1 MIAIPIVQRLAR
13 LMNLPCPTPNRDPIN
28 ALLIAPADGVLAIII
43 GIDGP
48 SYRPLGATMAILA
61 NGHRVGTLSSGC
73 IESDIEHHAKTALDN
88 GEPMRIL
95 YGHGSK
101 YTDLA
106 LPCGGSLEILLV
118 PRPDRQALEILD
130 NNRIARKPCTLNID
144 PDTGDMHITD
154 DGQTG
159 ANETH
164 FSVRFEPDIF
174 FYVFGKGPEACTFSA
189 LVQSA
194 GYPNLLLSPDDE
206 TLDFAKSHGSPTQH
220 LKQAVY
226 PPDIN
231 PDQWSA
237 ILLFFHDH
245 EWEPP
250 ILTAA
255 LKSDALYIGAQ
266 GSQRARDA
274 RHAEISALG
283 ATASDIARLKGPIG
297 LILSARDA
305 RTLSVSVLA
314 EVLQVAQQP

>member
-1 MIAIPIVQRLAR
+1 MIKIPIILRLAQP
-13 LMNLPCPTPNRDPIN
+13 MNASPPAPNPDPIH
-28 ALLIAPADGVLAIII
+28 ALRMAPTDGVLAVII

-61 NGHRVGTLSSGC
+61 DGHRVGTLSSGC
-73 IESDIEHHAKTALDN
+73 IESDIEHHAKTALKNDK
-88 GEPMRIL
+88 PMRIL

-101 YTDLA
+101 FADLA

-118 PRPDRQALEILD
+118 PRPNRQVIEILD
-130 NNRIARKPCTLNID
+130 DNRITRKPCTVNLD
-144 PDTGDMHITD
+144 PDTGAMHVTD

-159 ANETH
+159 ASKTH

-206 TLDFAKSHGSPTQH
+206 TLEFAKSHGSPTQH
-220 LKQAVY
+220 LKQAAY
-226 PPDIN
+226 PADLA

-255 LKSDALYIGAQ
+255 LKSQAFYIGAQ

-274 RHAEISALG
+274 RHAEILDLG
-283 ATASDIARLKGPIG
+283 ADADDIDRLKGPIG
-297 LILSARDA
+297 LIPSARDA

-314 EVLQVAQQP
+314 EVLQVAQRP

>member
-1 MIAIPIVQRLAR
+1 
-13 LMNLPCPTPNRDPIN
+13 MNACPPAPNRDPIN
-28 ALLIAPADGVLAIII
+28 ALLTAPVDGVLAIII
-43 GIDGP
+43 GIEGP
-48 SYRPLGATMAILA
+48 SYRPLGAMMAILA
-61 NGHRVGTLSSGC
+61 DGHRVGTLSSGC
-73 IESDIEHHAKTALDN
+73 IESDIEHHANQALKN
-88 GEPMRIL
+88 RKPMRVL

-101 YTDLA
+101 YADLV
-106 LPCGGSLEILLV
+106 LPCGGNLEILLL
-118 PRPDRQALEILD
+118 PHPDRHALEIVD
-130 NNRIARKPCTLNID
+130 NNRIARKPCTLNIA

-159 ANETH
+159 ASKTQ
-164 FSVRFEPDIF
+164 FSVRLVPDIF

-206 TLDFAKSHGSPTQH
+206 TLEFGKSSGSPTRH
-220 LKQAVY
+220 LKQPIY
-226 PPDIN
+226 PADIK

-250 ILTAA
+250 ILNAA
-255 LKSDALYIGAQ
+255 LKSQAFYIGAQ

-274 RHAEISALG
+274 RHAEILG
-283 ATASDIARLKGPIG
+283 MGADANDIARLKGPIG
-297 LILSARDA
+297 LIPSARDA

-314 EVLQVAQQP
+314 EVLQVAQRP

>member
-1 MIAIPIVQRLAR
+1 
-13 LMNLPCPTPNRDPIN
+13 MNTPNPDPIH
-28 ALLIAPADGVLAIII
+28 ALRMTPDDGVLAVIIAI
-43 GIDGP
+43 EGP

-61 NGHRVGTLSSGC
+61 DGQRVGTLSSGC
-73 IESDIEHHAKTALDN
+73 IESDIEHHAKTALKN
-88 GEPMRIL
+88 KVPLRIL

-101 YTDLA
+101 FADLA

-130 NNRIARKPCTLNID
+130 DNRIARKPCTLNLD
-144 PDTGDMHITD
+144 PGTGDMHITD

-159 ANETH
+159 ANATH

-174 FYVFGKGPEACTFSA
+174 FYIFGKGPEACTFSA

-206 TLDFAKSHGSPTQH
+206 TLEFANSHGSPTQH
-220 LKQAVY
+220 LKQPAY
-226 PPDIN
+226 PADIA

-250 ILTAA
+250 ILYAA
-255 LKSDALYIGAQ
+255 LKSAAFYIGAQ
-266 GSQRARDA
+266 GSQRARDT
-274 RHAEISALG
+274 RHAEIRTLG
-283 ATASDIARLKGPIG
+283 ATTRDIARLKGPIG
-297 LILSARDA
+297 LIPSARDA

-314 EVLQVAQQP
+314 EVLQVAQQT

>member
-1 MIAIPIVQRLAR
+1 MITIPIIFRLAR
-13 LMNLPCPTPNRDPIN
+13 PMNASLPAPNPDPIH
-28 ALLIAPADGVLAIII
+28 ALRMAPANGVLAVII
-43 GIDGP
+43 GIEGP
-48 SYRPLGATMAILA
+48 SYRPLGAAMAILA
-61 NGHRVGTLSSGC
+61 DGRRVGTLSSGC
-73 IESDIEHHAKTALDN
+73 IESDIEHHAKQALKN
-88 GEPMRIL
+88 RKPMRVL

-101 YTDLA
+101 YADLV

-118 PRPDRQALEILD
+118 PNPDRQALEVLD
-130 NNRIARKPCTLNID
+130 NNRIARKPCTLNLA
-144 PDTGDMHITD
+144 PDTGDMHVTD
-154 DGQTG
+154 EGQTG
-159 ANETH
+159 TTKTH
-164 FSVRFEPDIF
+164 FKVRFEPDIF

-206 TLDFAKSHGSPTQH
+206 TLEFAKSSGSPTQH
-220 LKQAVY
+220 LKQPVY
-226 PPDIN
+226 PADIK

-250 ILTAA
+250 ILTGA
-255 LKSDALYIGAQ
+255 LNSDAFYIGAQ

-274 RHAEISALG
+274 RHAEIKALG
-283 ATASDIARLKGPIG
+283 VTANDIARLKGPIG
-297 LILSARDA
+297 LIPSARDA